1 MDFLLEAKRL
11 FEDARKLRRD
21 FHQYPELGFKEFRT
35 AAIISRELENLGFEV
50 SSGIAETGV
59 VGVLEGNEPG
69 PCVMLRF
76 DMDALPV
83 NEENQVEYKSC
94 NTGVMHAC
102 GHDGHMAI
110 GLTVAR
116 LLSTHKTEFPGTIK
130 FIFQPAEEG
139 LGGAEQMIIGGALE
153 NPRPDYC
160 LGMHLWNERP
170 LGWVGVVP
178 GPLMAGADKFRVVIT
193 GRGGHGAIPEQAVDP
208 IAATAQIVTALQTIV
223 SRNLPPLKT
232 AVISVTSF
240 RAGEAY
246 NVIPQTAEIR
256 GTIRTFEAD
265 IREKV
270 ITRFEEIVR
279 GISIA
284 MGCSANIELMKMTPS
299 VVNNPVVTA
308 VVANN
313 FQNLGTDKVDTT
325 YRTMVSE
332 DMAEFLNRIPGCF
345 IMVGSAGAD
354 PSKVFPHHHPR
365 FDIDEN
371 ALVHGIVWMA
381 ASAIELLTKQ
391 PAV

>member
-1 MDFLLEAKRL
+1 MDFLLEAKGL
-11 FEDARKLRRD
+11 FEDARNLRRD
-21 FHQYPELGFKEFRT
+21 FHQYPELGFKEYRT
-35 AAIISRELENLGFEV
+35 AAIISRELENLGLEV

-59 VGVLEGNEPG
+59 IGVLEGNRPG

-83 NEENQVEYKSC
+83 NEENQVEYRSC

-110 GLTVAR
+110 GLMVAR
-116 LLSTHKTEFPGTIK
+116 LLSTHKAEFPGTIK
-130 FIFQPAEEG
+130 FVFQPAEEG
-139 LGGAEQMIIGGALE
+139 LGGAEQMIAGGALE
-153 NPRPDYC
+153 NPRPAYC

-170 LGWVGVVP
+170 VGWVGVVP

-193 GRGGHGAIPEQAVDP
+193 GKGGHGAIPDQTVDP

-223 SRNLPPLKT
+223 SRNIPPLKT
-232 AVISVTSF
+232 AVISVTYI

-256 GTIRTFEAD
+256 GTIRTFESD

-270 ITRFEEIVR
+270 ITRFEAIIQ
-279 GISIA
+279 GISSA
-284 MGCSANIELMKMTPS
+284 MGCSANIELLKMTPS
-299 VVNNPVVTA
+299 VVNNPEVTA
-308 VVANN
+308 LVAKKL
-313 FQNLGTDKVDTT
+313 QNLGVDKIDST
-325 YRTMVSE
+325 YQTMVSE

-345 IMVGSAGAD
+345 LMVGSAGID
-354 PSKVFPHHHPR
+354 PAEVFPHHHPR

-371 ALVHGIVWMA
+371 AMVYGIAWMS
-381 ASAIELLTKQ
+381 ASAIELLTTQ
-391 PAV
+391 PSV